1 MKKFI
6 SLLLVAGLLLA
17 MSGAFAEGE
26 SASGLLTDEPV
37 TITYM
42 RAENSAIPVQD
53 DVASTRQI
61 LERTGIDLEI
71 IAVPGSDYNT
81 RMMALYAANDMP
93 DIFGLFNMTKREM
106 VEDGALLCLTD
117 LLEEYAPNIMAY
129 YEQYPELWR
138 TTVDGEIYSLPQI
151 RVDQNLEAGCVPF
164 IRTDLLEE
172 AGLDAPTSWEELA
185 DVLETLCETYDVGG
199 WAARGTG
206 RILGD
211 DDYSWMNS
219 FGADFTTYM
228 DGEGVWHLGMIE
240 PEYKDA
246 ILYLK
251 DLVERGTLD
260 EEWLTTSTAEW
271 QEKLSSGRFI
281 FFYDNPTFASGI
293 NTALSAIDPDARFE
307 PLPLLESPYGT
318 IQSYKQPTHYV
329 DTFYVNADTE
339 NPELLVKFLNW
350 CYSEEGAIT
359 FGYGREGE
367 TYYIDENGDPQW
379 LPEIL
384 EKYANAEDA
393 YYQASSDMGVN
404 NGYFCPAWMNLTI
417 EVFRTSSN
425 PDEIT
430 AQYIYDFY
438 EEDLNDGTIVERQ
451 ILPPLTEA
459 QDAEIQEIKQD
470 IWDLAKT
477 EFAAFVMGTRPIE
490 EYDAFIE
497 ELVALGAQDW
507 AEILNEA
514 EAAYQEQLAA

>member
-1 MKKFI
+1 M
-6 SLLLVAGLLLA
+6 
-17 MSGAFAEGE
+17 
-26 SASGLLTDEPV
+26 
-37 TITYM
+37 
-42 RAENSAIPVQD
+42 
-53 DVASTRQI
+53 
-61 LERTGIDLEI
+61 
-71 IAVPGSDYNT
+71 
-81 RMMALYAANDMP
+81 
-93 DIFGLFNMTKREM
+93 
-106 VEDGALLCLTD
+106 
-117 LLEEYAPNIMAY
+117 
-129 YEQYPELWR
+129 
-138 TTVDGEIYSLPQI
+138 
-151 RVDQNLEAGCVPF
+151 
-164 IRTDLLEE
+164 
-172 AGLDAPTSWEELA
+172 
-185 DVLETLCETYDVGG
+185 
-199 WAARGTG
+199 
-206 RILGD
+206 
-211 DDYSWMNS
+211 
-219 FGADFTTYM
+219 
-228 DGEGVWHLGMIE
+228 
-240 PEYKDA
+240 
-246 ILYLK
+246 
-251 DLVERGTLD
+251 
-260 EEWLTTSTAEW
+260 
-271 QEKLSSGRFI
+271 
-281 FFYDNPTFASGI
+281 
-293 NTALSAIDPDARFE
+293 
-307 PLPLLESPYGT
+307 
-318 IQSYKQPTHYV
+318 

-425 PDEIT
+425 PDEMT

-497 ELVALGAQDW
+497 ELIALGAQDW